1 VQIAVSDNGM
11 GMDGSTLARVFEP
24 FFTTKQFGMGSGL
37 GMSMVYGFTKQSG
50 GGVRIRSRQARGTT
64 VALLLPR
71 VEEDQ
76 PDSVMPAGRA
86 LRDTDL
92 AGKLVLLAED
102 DADVRT
108 VVRMQLS
115 ELGCAVVEAE
125 NGAEAADMVENIPAI
140 ALVISDV
147 VMPGAMDGRALA
159 RFVRR
164 FRPDL
169 PMVLMSGFAESQ
181 SGLDEDVNL
190 PLLAKPFSRDKLLA
204 ALRPL
209 GA

>member
-1 VQIAVSDNGM
+1 LKSPGDYVQIAVTDNGM

-37 GMSMVYGFTKQSG
+37 GCRWCMASPS
-50 GGVRIRSRQARGTT
+50 SRAACASAAARPG
-64 VALLLPR
+64 APR
-71 VEEDQ
+71 W
-76 PDSVMPAGRA
+76 PCCCRASRRPSRKPPAGRREVDA
-86 LRDTDL
+86 ADL

-102 DADVRT
+102 DADVRS
-108 VVRMQLS
+108 VVRMQLA

-164 FRPDL
+164 FRPIC
-169 PMVLMSGFAESQ
+169 
-181 SGLDEDVNL
+181 
-190 PLLAKPFSRDKLLA
+190 RWC
-204 ALRPL
+204 
-209 GA
+209 

>member
-1 VQIAVSDNGM
+1 
-11 GMDGSTLARVFEP
+11 
-24 FFTTKQFGMGSGL
+24 
-37 GMSMVYGFTKQSG
+37 MSMVYGFVKQSG

-64 VALLLPR
+64 VALLLPSVAEADR
-71 VEEDQ
+71 PPELPVEGAVDE
-76 PDSVMPAGRA
+76 A
-86 LRDTDL
+86 DL

-108 VVRMQLS
+108 VVRMQLA

-147 VMPGAMDGRALA
+147 VMPGVMDGRALA

-164 FRPDL
+164 FRPEL
-169 PMVLMSGFAESQ
+169 PVVLMSGFAES
-181 SGLDEDVNL
+181 GDELDGDLDL
-190 PLLAKPFSRDKLLA
+190 PLLSKPFSRDKLLA

-209 GA
+209 AA

>member
-1 VQIAVSDNGM
+1 VDA
-11 GMDGSTLARVFEP
+11 A
-24 FFTTKQFGMGSGL
+24 
-37 GMSMVYGFTKQSG
+37 
-50 GGVRIRSRQARGTT
+50 
-64 VALLLPR
+64 
-71 VEEDQ
+71 
-76 PDSVMPAGRA
+76 
-86 LRDTDL
+86 DL

-102 DADVRT
+102 DADVRS
-108 VVRMQLS
+108 VVRMQLA

-147 VMPGAMDGRALA
+147 VMPGVMDGRALA

-169 PMVLMSGFAESQ
+169 PMVLMSGFAESHAG
-181 SGLDEDVNL
+181 GLDQDPDL

>member
-1 VQIAVSDNGM
+1 M

-71 VEEDQ
+71 IEED
-76 PDSVMPAGRA
+76 DTEASLPAGRHVA
-86 LRDTDL
+86 AADL

-102 DADVRT
+102 DADVRS

-125 NGAEAADMVENIPAI
+125 NGSEAADMVENIPAI

-169 PMVLMSGFAESQ
+169 PMVLMSGFAESEFHT
-181 SGLDEDVNL
+181 SSLDPDHDL

-204 ALRPL
+204 ALSPL
-209 GA
+209 RS